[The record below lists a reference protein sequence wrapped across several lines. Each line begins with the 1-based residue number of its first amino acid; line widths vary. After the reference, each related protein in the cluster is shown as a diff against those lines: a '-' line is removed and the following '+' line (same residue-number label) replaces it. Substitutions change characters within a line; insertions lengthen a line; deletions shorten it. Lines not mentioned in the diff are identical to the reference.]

1 MAPIGKIAGALRRS
15 ERGYTLIELLV
26 AATMGMV
33 VLGGAVTIFIGA
45 VRSEPRTSS
54 KVTAITHG
62 RVAVERITRELR
74 QGVDVIAE
82 SPSQLG
88 LVTYLPQ
95 GSCVIPG
102 AGGVEPCRVSYVCS
116 AGVCMRTVSQPN
128 GSSPGPAVQV
138 VEDLSSNAVFSYVSS
153 EPGSEPYVSVRLS
166 FTTNE
171 SGPVVVADGASL
183 RNGGV

>member
-15 ERGYTLIELLV
+15 ERGYTLIEMLV

-45 VRSEPRTSS
+45 VRSEPRASS
-54 KVTAITHG
+54 KVTAITQG

-82 SPSQLG
+82 SPNQLG

-95 GSCVIPG
+95 GSCLTPG
-102 AGGVEPCRVSYVCS
+102 AGGAEPCRVSYVCS
-116 AGVCMRTVSQPN
+116 GGTCMRTVSQPD
-128 GSSPGPAVQV
+128 GSAPGAPLQV
-138 VEDLSSNAVFSYVSS
+138 VTDLSSSEVFTYASS
-153 EPGSEPYVSVRLS
+153 EPGSEPYVSVWLS
-166 FTTNE
+166 FATNE
-171 SGPVVVADGASL
+171 GGPVVVADGASL
-183 RNGGV
+183 RNGDA